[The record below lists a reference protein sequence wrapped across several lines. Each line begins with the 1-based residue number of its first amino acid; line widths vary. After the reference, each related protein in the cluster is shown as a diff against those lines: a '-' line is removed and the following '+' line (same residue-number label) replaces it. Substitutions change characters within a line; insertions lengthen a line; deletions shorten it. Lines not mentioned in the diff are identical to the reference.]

1 MAKAI
6 LRVSGIKTTGDLRGI
21 GKHNVDRISET
32 NSDIDR
38 ERSHE
43 NITLKSCGGNYNL
56 MFEEVTSD
64 LKKQHEEQMKTTRK
78 SRQKSFHNKINDDK
92 SDVACEFL
100 LSASPEYFEG
110 KSKDEIENWAKTSL
124 DFITEKIGI
133 EEKNVLHAVVHMDEK
148 TPHLHV
154 VAVPLVEK
162 YDGRKKED
170 VLMISRKHFIKNR
183 EEMAQV
189 QTDYVDHLKENG
201 IDLERGQEKSGAKHL
216 DVTRYKL
223 QETQKDLKE
232 IEMNLGEKE
241 RDLLEKNEQ
250 LESIDQRIKMNL
262 EAVPERNFR
271 FKKDL
276 PKEIKTE
283 VKPKFI
289 GNPEII
295 KTETENTVF
304 SPKQLKNM
312 ENQINAAVTIKKDY
326 ERLQTTDLV
335 QENQKLRSYAVD
347 SITENKQLKSEIVK
361 LKNQNNELRSE
372 VSRLKDHISD
382 LKHEIG
388 SIYKTTKEYFQARTS
403 DFKRHVRDFVSKV
416 SEKEPQGHFEQL
428 HKRERRREQDR
439 GMER

>member
-6 LRVSGIKTTGDLRGI
+6 LRVSGIQTTGDLRGI

-32 NSDIDR
+32 NFDIDR
-38 ERSHE
+38 ERSNE
-43 NITLKSCGGNYNL
+43 NITLENCGENYNL
-56 MFEEVTSD
+56 AFEEITKD

-78 SRQKSFHNKINDDK
+78 SRQKSFSQKINDDK
-92 SDVACEFL
+92 ADVACEFL

-110 KSKDEIENWAKTSL
+110 KSRDEIEKWAKTSL

-162 YDGRKKED
+162 YDGRRKQD
-170 VLMISRKHFIKNR
+170 VLAISRKHFIKNR

-201 IDLERGQEKSGAKHL
+201 IDLERGQEKSGVKHL
-216 DVTRYKL
+216 DVARYKL

-241 RDLLEKNEQ
+241 QDLQEKNEQ
-250 LESIDQRIKMNL
+250 LDSIEQKIKMNL
-262 EAVPERNFR
+262 EAVPERNFK

-276 PKEIKTE
+276 PKEIKVE
-283 VKPKFI
+283 VKPKII
-289 GNPEII
+289 GKPEII

-304 SPKQLKNM
+304 TPKQLKSI
-312 ENQINAAVTIKKDY
+312 EDKINAAVTIKKDY

-335 QENQKLRSYAVD
+335 QDNKGLRRHAIVSMEESRELRNENAWLRN
-347 SITENKQLKSEIVK
+347 ENK
-361 LKNQNNELRSE
+361 ELRSE
-372 VSRLKDHISD
+372 VSHLKSRISD

-388 SIYKTTKEYFQARTS
+388 SIYKSAKEYFADRTS
-403 DFKRHVRDFVSKV
+403 DFKRHMKDLVGKV
-416 SEKEPQGHFEQL
+416 LEKEPQGQFEQL
-428 HKRERRREQDR
+428 HKRERRREQNR